1 MKVDEVKQQ
10 LEEMK
15 EERFLLVGRLDDLCA
30 MQMEM
35 KLKLEV
41 MHPGASKEQMDA
53 ALAHLAR
60 LDASNA
66 SNASNVAD
74 VSAAVEAQLGAHAG
88 KYKQLVQDG
97 LDKSCAKMKRL
108 EKVLLENAGNNAS
121 IITEKLDRQGGSLA
135 EMHQMLFSWRM
146 EQKQA
151 REKEREDTEKVKS
164 GVQSSAGRFW
174 ERFEYAPFPTE
185 EGDIQIGVDE
195 QSELGE
201 GSFATTYR
209 MSAVNGATPGVE
221 KGQLFAVKKIL
232 KAKLRKHFKTS
243 GGGSSSN
250 QEATEKGK
258 AEVKAID
265 GLRHLNIIKFIHL
278 MDTEEAFFIVMEF
291 AEGGTLASKVHKDL
305 SSSDTRK
312 WALQL
317 VKVLVYMHEQGVSHR
332 DLKPENVLLSAAGDI
347 KVADFGLA
355 GQASTTMA
363 SVVGTKVGTA
373 RYFSPELGKDSK
385 GTPPANDVWA
395 LGCIFLE
402 MVLRERLKGALWPD
416 DSEVEAK
423 RLALLQRALVA
434 DPWLGAA
441 IPQMLD
447 MDHHARFSAAHV
459 LRVLESP
466 ARHPAKK
473 AEEGKKLPTAAAGA
487 PGAGTPSGV
496 RESLLAG
503 RGRSMMEEVEK
514 TPLSPSEPRTPS
526 GVSSPSSAS
535 NIKNEEARTFW
546 MVCFLGADQVEWT
559 IFAAALKD
567 QFPFME
573 DAASLSKINESLDIN
588 GDGNV
593 TVLEFN
599 VFTRMLGLEGACRK
613 KVGQQR
619 DKREAQEQTVQ
630 AGRDPPLEV
639 G

>member
-221 KGQLFAVKKIL
+221 KGQLFAVKK
-232 KAKLRKHFKTS
+232 
-243 GGGSSSN
+243 
-250 QEATEKGK
+250 
-258 AEVKAID
+258 V
-265 GLRHLNIIKFIHL
+265 
-278 MDTEEAFFIVMEF
+278 
-291 AEGGTLASKVHKDL
+291 
-305 SSSDTRK
+305 
-312 WALQL
+312 
-317 VKVLVYMHEQGVSHR
+317 
-332 DLKPENVLLSAAGDI
+332 VLLSRCYRAGVGLFKRALSDYVLVQ
-347 KVADFGLA
+347 KVFRAHRKTVPRAEKVHNDLEIR
-355 GQASTTMA
+355 
-363 SVVGTKVGTA
+363 SVLQDSA
-373 RYFSPELGKDSK
+373 R
-385 GTPPANDVWA
+385 
-395 LGCIFLE
+395 I
-402 MVLRERLKGALWPD
+402 RLK
-416 DSEVEAK
+416 
-423 RLALLQRALVA
+423 
-434 DPWLGAA
+434 
-441 IPQMLD
+441 
-447 MDHHARFSAAHV
+447 
-459 LRVLESP
+459 SP
-466 ARHPAKK
+466 IAN
-473 AEEGKKLPTAAAGA
+473 LTAY
-487 PGAGTPSGV
+487 
-496 RESLLAG
+496 
-503 RGRSMMEEVEK
+503 
-514 TPLSPSEPRTPS
+514 
-526 GVSSPSSAS
+526 
-535 NIKNEEARTFW
+535 
-546 MVCFLGADQVEWT
+546 
-559 IFAAALKD
+559 
-567 QFPFME
+567 
-573 DAASLSKINESLDIN
+573 
-588 GDGNV
+588 
-593 TVLEFN
+593 
-599 VFTRMLGLEGACRK
+599 
-613 KVGQQR
+613 
-619 DKREAQEQTVQ
+619 
-630 AGRDPPLEV
+630 
-639 G
+639 